1 MQSVRYILF
10 WENNRQLKKRK
21 KNLHS
26 VNTSLDSDP
35 GIVHVASDVGEDL
48 GLETQLADGLTVLS
62 RLLRSA
68 RAGELDLYR
77 I

>member
-1 MQSVRYILF
+1 M
-10 WENNRQLKKRK
+10 K

-68 RAGELDLYR
+68 RASELDLYR